1 MFKFKGR
8 FCVQSTLLIQVSFFS
23 PCVHVGYKLRTW
35 EFQKSKAYI
44 FSGRILLPELNMSV
58 SQKVLVVKALLKA
71 YKKSLFQHISYRI
84 FRALRAWSGE
94 GVKGGKITLHC
105 FELTTLKP
113 GEESPLHTQK
123 GHY

>member
-71 YKKSLFQHISYRI
+71 YKKSLFQHISIRT
-84 FRALRAWSGE
+84 FQACKLCE
-94 GVKGGKITLHC
+94 FVQGK
-105 FELTTLKP
+105 ESD
-113 GEESPLHTQK
+113 EER
-123 GHY
+123 